1 MKHLFETLLL
11 AGCLCAACSKQVDHQ
26 GKTVLVE
33 VAGQYLY
40 QEDLTLAAPAGLSK
54 EDSVL
59 FAENYIHNWIEDALL
74 YRRAEQNVPDNQQID
89 KLVEHY
95 RRALVMH
102 TYQQNLIAQKLS
114 AEITDEE
121 IQSFYEKNL
130 SLFVLDAPLI
140 KGLFIK
146 VPLKQAGVNKV
157 RSWYKSNTTEAVE
170 NLEKYSLRGAVD
182 YSYFYDR
189 WVPVA
194 EVADKIPF
202 PTQEVGEYLKQHRAV
217 ELKDN
222 DCWYFLH
229 VSEYLASG
237 QVKPLEVA
245 RTEIR
250 EILVNLKQ
258 VDFMQKVKDDLF
270 DRASKKNEITYYY
283 LENK

>member
-1 MKHLFETLLL
+1 
-11 AGCLCAACSKQVDHQ
+11 
-26 GKTVLVE
+26 
-33 VAGQYLY
+33 
-40 QEDLTLAAPAGLSK
+40 
-54 EDSVL
+54 
-59 FAENYIHNWIEDALL
+59 
-74 YRRAEQNVPDNQQID
+74 
-89 KLVEHY
+89 
-95 RRALVMH
+95 
-102 TYQQNLIAQKLS
+102 
-114 AEITDEE
+114 
-121 IQSFYEKNL
+121 
-130 SLFVLDAPLI
+130 
-140 KGLFIK
+140 
-146 VPLKQAGVNKV
+146 
-157 RSWYKSNTTEAVE
+157 VE